1 MQVGHT
7 LSKFVDGMKLRG
19 VADSP
24 EGPGQAG
31 HMGWQSHEV
40 QQEVQNPAS
49 REEQPQGPVHAG
61 GHPAVKQPCRR
72 EPGGPAGHQAEY
84 ESAVHPCC

>member
-31 HMGWQSHEV
+31 HMG
-40 QQEVQNPAS
+40 
-49 REEQPQGPVHAG
+49 
-61 GHPAVKQPCRR
+61 
-72 EPGGPAGHQAEY
+72 
-84 ESAVHPCC
+84 